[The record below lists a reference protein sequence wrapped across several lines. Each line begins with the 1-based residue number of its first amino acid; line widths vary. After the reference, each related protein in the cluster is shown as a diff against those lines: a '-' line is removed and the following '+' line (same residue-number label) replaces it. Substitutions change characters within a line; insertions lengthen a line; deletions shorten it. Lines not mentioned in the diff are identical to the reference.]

1 MMLKKPPRLTRLQRW
16 GSEAGAV
23 APAASFCPLENTS
36 GKSLL
41 EPVTALRQPPPPRA
55 KHWRRGTLRKT
66 PARLKP
72 GTMGKAGCAELP
84 SNSLLLRK
92 EE

>member
-41 EPVTALRQPPPPRA
+41 EPVTALRQPPTATGQALEKGHTQKDPRQTKA
-55 KHWRRGTLRKT
+55 RHHGQGGLCRATLKFPT
-66 PARLKP
+66 TA
-72 GTMGKAGCAELP
+72 
-84 SNSLLLRK
+84 
-92 EE
+92 